1 MERSVNFELADP
13 SLLCVSFS
21 LSKANG
27 SWLMQP
33 TQEDTKITSHSVRIN
48 ILNFDNYIITESCAG
63 PGQFVFKNGNRQDG
77 EYIQKAPVEGE
88 EEENAGAI
96 EPQWIG
102 GTVVSISPEN
112 YIV

>member
-1 MERSVNFELADP
+1 MADATYTGGY
-13 SLLCVSFS
+13 
-21 LSKANG
+21 K
-27 SWLMQP
+27 
-33 TQEDTKITSHSVRIN
+33 
-48 ILNFDNYIITESCAG
+48 DNKPFG